1 MYVQHLVMRR
11 LAAIVAPAVL
21 MVRPPKG
28 THSGTSGDLY
38 DVWYQRTSMQTS
50 RQPHGTPQRNTLCY
64 NNPWS
69 LSAAHRPTVRTGGG
83 SDPEP
88 AAGAVGLWSEGGRV

>member
-1 MYVQHLVMRR
+1 
-11 LAAIVAPAVL
+11 
-21 MVRPPKG
+21 MVPKNEYANL
-28 THSGTSGDLY
+28 TPT
-38 DVWYQRTSMQTS
+38 
-50 RQPHGTPQRNTLCY
+50 PGTPQRNTLCY

-88 AAGAVGLWSEGGRV
+88 AAGAVGLWSEGGGSDPEPAAGDAGPLF